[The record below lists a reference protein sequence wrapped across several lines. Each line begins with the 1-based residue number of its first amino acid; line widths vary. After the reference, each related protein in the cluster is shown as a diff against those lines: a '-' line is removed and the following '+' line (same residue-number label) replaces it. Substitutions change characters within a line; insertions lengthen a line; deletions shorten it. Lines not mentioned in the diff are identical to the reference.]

1 MIGNLMAL
9 KTAVNGGKSLAQKKT
24 IQASLQ
30 RSPSRWPV
38 GLAAPGE
45 ARRCSPPCPVHQQQT
60 HEQGPGTYGR
70 EEEGQRS
77 VGLQQK
83 VARIGLPNHEDQHA
97 YVHRQSPPAAAR
109 LTEMRAEAVSATPV
123 VKTPAEVISERH
135 IEEEHLWMT
144 DSMLRLGCYDQ
155 YNLNL
160 DLELPGWLPR
170 HR

>member
-1 MIGNLMAL
+1 MAMIGNPVAV
-9 KTAVNGGKSLAQKKT
+9 KTALNGGKSLAQKKT

-45 ARRCSPPCPVHQQQT
+45 VRRCSPPCPVHQQQT

-77 VGLQQK
+77 VGLQQE

-109 LTEMRAEAVSATPV
+109 QTEMRAEAGSATPV

-144 DSMLRLGCYDQ
+144 DSMLRLSRYDQ
-155 YNLNL
+155 YNLHL
-160 DLELPGWLPR
+160 DLELPV
-170 HR
+170 